1 MTIKVTSAK
10 HGASVGRNP
19 KTTVTHPSVTLDMD
33 QPTCAL
39 RGKALGQRMAN
50 LKASLDAACAA
61 IDATPEFAGDLEGST
76 EPRVLRKVDGYRAW
90 LVENNLPPHSYLSR
104 PFTRRILE
112 FLGHPGFKPTAAV
125 RAEIQSLSDL
135 LPAGGAATA
144 PVKPHRIDNLAD
156 KYSVKMYSRKFGLPR
171 NHFHKV
177 HWLAAAEEMGCSVQE
192 ISSSIKGRLRAVDR
206 AIGSPGPM
214 ADRPILVGN
223 RAGANPA
230 VGPLLAAEIERR
242 VGQMPADPM
251 QPGEIDVIDI
261 AFHAGVSM
269 RDLTEA
275 PDANEHLAAILAAR
289 GDNKLLPH
297 PGVALRR
304 FNYREL
310 TEFGRRL
317 RKIEAKAA
325 GIANPNDAARMTVRA
340 LTRFLS
346 IPRLG
351 GLKSDTVPLD
361 LPERIKRAVAAKPI
375 GFESGWATQIE
386 RWIGYFHA
394 MRSALPLP
402 ENWTTALRILAA
414 EVGVGRN
421 EMVAAAGPAVQ
432 SWLKGLSFPTHQSQ
446 SAVAELEKTLRLE
459 AGTLSKRLAPE
470 WRAQR
475 PEVGIAKLG
484 RGGVGRVL
492 PASIVGQSPE
502 KQREVIEQHWAE
514 FRLQGTEFSLRLTE
528 QIKSR
533 YRLKFEQWPA
543 VMRDAWESQT
553 PDEAKGD
560 AHKEISGRVPGQ
572 RPGKSERALMRK
584 DAERGWRGPT
594 AKISKGLLEM
604 LFGYYARSTM
614 PPAAS
619 TNDNGF
625 IDGPGLGMPAELIH
639 PVLFAVVD
647 LLAGY
652 KYFRRDRS
660 GGHFGP
666 HIAFT
671 MLQAAEYLKPE
682 TGIVWKSPEFLAHLE
697 RFAEWWDESGATL
710 GVGTL
715 VLDLDAFREDW
726 HAAVEEAW
734 EILRADASEIRP
746 LDPERPKIRDPFI
759 VLDGYLADPKVDP
772 MAKYM
777 IPLRQMLASR
787 PMTALDRHLHR
798 RNSILALI
806 LVQTALRATT
816 MLLTVSGFD
825 PTLRREVDE
834 EGVVRWRIT
843 IPASRFKNFYSPYF
857 AKGAPYEFTLDDEDG
872 LYALLD
878 DYMATS
884 RPYLLAGRKSD
895 ALFIT
900 SGGRDCKATDLGNIY
915 RNMTA
920 VFFVW
925 NASTKTGM
933 KGVRRHGL
941 HAVRHIVATSLL
953 RTTGDIYLAAWAI
966 QDTARTVE
974 RHYGRFLPRDKVR
987 LAVEHLRKSR
997 APKPVPATTK
1007 ARTPALAA

>member
-1 MTIKVTSAK
+1 MTINTTSEK
-10 HGASVGRNP
+10 HGASVGRKP
-19 KTTVTHPSVTLDMD
+19 KTAALPLSETSDTN
-33 QPTCAL
+33 QPTPTL
-39 RGKALGQRMAN
+39 RGKALGQRMAD
-50 LKASLDAACAA
+50 LKAPLDAACAA
-61 IDATPEFAGDLEGST
+61 IDARPEFAGNPEANA
-76 EPRVLRKVDGYRAW
+76 EARVLRKVGEYRSW
-90 LVENNLPPHSYLSR
+90 LVENHLPPHAYLSR
-104 PFTRRILE
+104 PFARRILE
-112 FLGHPGFKPTAAV
+112 FIGHPRFEITAAV
-125 RAEIQSLSDL
+125 TAEIQSLSDL

-144 PVKPHRIDNLAD
+144 PVRPDRIDDLAD
-156 KYSVKMYSRKFGLPR
+156 KYAAKMRDRKFGLPR

-177 HWLAAAEEMGCSVQE
+177 HWRAAAEEMGCSVDE
-192 ISSSIKGRLRAVDR
+192 ISTSVKGRLRAIDR
-206 AIGSPGPM
+206 AIGIPGPM
-214 ADRPILVGN
+214 ADRPILAGN
-223 RAGANPA
+223 RAAANPA
-230 VGPLLAAEIERR
+230 VGPLIAAELERR
-242 VGQMPADPM
+242 AGRMPADPM
-251 QPGEIDVIDI
+251 QPGEIDIIDI

-275 PDANEHLAAILAAR
+275 PDANEHLAAIQAAR
-289 GDNKLLPH
+289 GDEKLVPH
-297 PGVALRR
+297 PGIAARR

-310 TEFGRRL
+310 TEFGRKL
-317 RKIEAKAA
+317 RKVEAKAA
-325 GIANPNDAARMTVRA
+325 GIADPDHAARMTVRA

-351 GLKSDTVPLD
+351 GRKSDKVPLD
-361 LPERIKRAVAAKPI
+361 LPARIKRAIAAKPT
-375 GFESGWATQIE
+375 GFESGWVTQIE
-386 RWIGYFHA
+386 RWIRYFNA
-394 MRSALPLP
+394 IRSALPLP

-414 EVGVGRN
+414 EVKVGRN
-421 EMVAAAGPAVQ
+421 EIVAAAGPAAQ

-446 SAVAELEKTLRLE
+446 PAVAELEKTLRVD

-502 KQREVIEQHWAE
+502 KQREVIEQHWE
-514 FRLQGTEFSLRLTE
+514 DFRLQGTEFSLRLTE

-533 YRLKFEQWPA
+533 YRLKFEKWPA
-543 VMRDAWESQT
+543 VMQAAWESQT
-553 PDEAKGD
+553 PDEAKD
-560 AHKEISGRVPGQ
+560 NIRKEITGRVPGQ
-572 RPGKSERALMRK
+572 RPGKAERASNRR

-594 AKISKGLLEM
+594 AKISKGLLEA
-604 LFGYYARSTM
+604 LFGYFGRSTT
-614 PPAAS
+614 PPAPSA
-619 TNDNGF
+619 NDNGF
-625 IDGPGLGMPAELIH
+625 IDGPGLGMPTELIH

-666 HIAFT
+666 HIAYT
-671 MLQAAEYLKPE
+671 MWQAADYLKPE
-682 TGIVWKSPEFLAHLE
+682 TGIVWKNPEFLEHLE
-697 RFAEWWDESGATL
+697 RFAEWWDESGAKL
-710 GVGTL
+710 GLGTL

-734 EILRADASEIRP
+734 EILRADATEIRP

-759 VLDGYLADPKVDP
+759 VLDGYLADPKSDP

-787 PMTALDRHLHR
+787 PMTAHDRHLHR

-806 LVQTALRATT
+806 LIQTALRATT
-816 MLLTVSGFD
+816 MLLTVSGPD

-834 EGVVRWRIT
+834 EGVVSWRIT

-857 AKGAPYEFTLDDEDG
+857 AKGAPYEFTLDDEDD

-878 DYMATS
+878 EYMATS
-884 RPYLLAGRKSD
+884 RRYLLAGRKSD

-900 SGGRDCKATDLGNIY
+900 SGGRDCKATDLSNIY
-915 RNMTA
+915 RNLTA

-925 NASTKTGM
+925 NASTKTGI

-997 APKPVPATTK
+997 APKPVHAAVKGRRLP
-1007 ARTPALAA
+1007 LAA